1 MRQEWRWAR
10 RGGGRRR
17 KERGGS
23 KGEVRAK
30 RGVGCGVWGVGWLAR
45 GHALR
50 WLGSGVG
57 EVGRSNGCLLGEMLS
72 D

>member
-1 MRQEWRWAR
+1 V
-10 RGGGRRR
+10 RGRM
-17 KERGGS
+17 
-23 KGEVRAK
+23 
-30 RGVGCGVWGVGWLAR
+30 
-45 GHALR
+45 LR